1 MYTQNVYA
9 KRILELN
16 TQIDLSTL
24 SVNSFENVINA
35 KQNNYR
41 IKINIKSNKNSK
53 Y

>member
-1 MYTQNVYA
+1 MYT
-9 KRILELN
+9 KKILELN

-24 SVNSFENVINA
+24 ALDSFENVINA

-41 IKINIKSNKNSK
+41 TKINIESNKNSK